1 MENDK
6 IDVFGDKV
14 EILNT
19 TTTADERIESV
30 KKKEKEEK
38 MTFNPMTVSLQTL
51 NVGHNPNDLECKKDK
66 TIENYYSQIKSNL
79 YCSVK
84 SHFLIARDLYDAK
97 VNLDQSEFVRLIE
110 QLKFTGT
117 TQSKYLSIGKDLRL
131 WKLFTQGVLPFKWTT
146 QYFLT
151 TLTDTQFNKVAEM
164 IDAET
169 PMGKIKK
176 VADVGKAEVKMYE
189 DALLQILALEIDKD
203 EVKSVSAFENLYEK
217 VLDVLHKYVPEI
229 SINQDKYEKAVEKI
243 AKIVQKKDLKI
254 ADQKTAQN
262 VIRNASTI
270 NTASA

>member
-1 MENDK
+1 MEK
-6 IDVFGDKV
+6 HKTDVFGDKV
-14 EILNT
+14 EIENT
-19 TTTADERIESV
+19 TTTADDTMTKA
-30 KKKEKEEK
+30 KKKEKEVK

-51 NVGHNPNDLECKKDK
+51 NVGHNPNDLECKKGK

-84 SHFLIARDLYDAK
+84 SHFLIARDLYDAQ
-97 VNLDQSEFVRLIE
+97 VNLGQPDFVRLIE

-151 TLTDTQFNKVAEM
+151 TLTDKQFNKVAEM

-169 PMGKIKK
+169 PMSKIKK
-176 VADVGKAEVKMYE
+176 VAEVGKEEVKMYE

-254 ADQKTAQN
+254 ADQKSAQN

>member
-97 VNLDQSEFVRLIE
+97 VNLDQPEFVRLIE

-131 WKLFTQGVLPFKWTT
+131 WKLFTAGVLPFKWTT